1 MKGHENALKCLKK
14 FLSQISIIYINRYK
28 YFMAK
33 KDQNLNK

>member
-1 MKGHENALKCLKK
+1 MKMLSKAFKK
-14 FLSQISIIYINRYK
+14 YLSQISIIYINKYK